1 MIHYGVLA
9 PHKLARSVEMADLPD
24 ILQLDDLGGGR
35 FRIHMPSTSAEG
47 RDVVFSGQYLAQMLM
62 AADRV
67 HNSEK
72 DARSIHAVFAR
83 AATYT
88 KPIELVVDTVLDGRS
103 WGNDTITAIQDGKV
117 TARSEV
123 LLNIVEDDLLRH
135 ELTSLPL
142 PGPDQ
147 ATPTEGLY
155 FPGVEVRQVED
166 EKLEI
171 DGAPAM
177 ATWFRYPT
185 KLDSVAANQAVLAWG
200 TCGALIG
207 LAMRGSEA
215 VRISQAHVSIS
226 TGVIA
231 HTVHFVERFDV
242 SNWLQMTQ
250 HVIHAGHGRVHGRGL
265 VHTEDGRLVA
275 SFHQDAM
282 ARKTEAALDPRRSM

>member
-1 MIHYGVLA
+1 
-9 PHKLARSVEMADLPD
+9 MADLPD
-24 ILQLDDLGGGR
+24 ILQLDDIGGGR

-67 HNSEK
+67 HDSGK
-72 DARSIHAVFAR
+72 DVRSIHAVFAR

-103 WGNDTITAIQDGKV
+103 WGNDTITATQDGKV

-135 ELTSLPL
+135 ELTRLPL
-142 PGPDQ
+142 PGPEH

-185 KLDSVAANQAVLAWG
+185 KLDSEGGQSGRAGVGHVWSADRTGDAGKRCRPDFA
-200 TCGALIG
+200 GACQHLDRRHRPHRA
-207 LAMRGSEA
+207 LRRA
-215 VRISQAHVSIS
+215 VRRIELA
-226 TGVIA
+226 A
-231 HTVHFVERFDV
+231 DE
-242 SNWLQMTQ
+242 
-250 HVIHAGHGRVHGRGL
+250 
-265 VHTEDGRLVA
+265 A
-275 SFHQDAM
+275 SM
-282 ARKTEAALDPRRSM
+282 

>member
-1 MIHYGVLA
+1 
-9 PHKLARSVEMADLPD
+9 MADLPD
-24 ILQLDDLGGGR
+24 ILQLDDIGGGR

-67 HNSEK
+67 HNSGK
-72 DARSIHAVFAR
+72 DVRSIHAVFAR

-103 WGNDTITAIQDGKV
+103 WGNDTITATQDGKV

-123 LLNIVEDDLLRH
+123 LLNIIEDDLLRH
-135 ELTSLPL
+135 ELTPLPL
-142 PGPDQ
+142 PGPEH

-185 KLDSVAANQAVLAWG
+185 KLDSRAANQAVLAWG

-231 HTVHFVERFDV
+231 HTLHFLERFDV
-242 SNWLQMTQ
+242 SNWLQMRQ